1 VQSLCQRTVAGKIY
15 TSTGPILLA
24 VNPFKSLG
32 LYSREVLGEFKRAGE
47 ARARAPDTA
56 PASKPHAFGVADT
69 AYRAMVRALK
79 EERGSSTQSSSKPGA
94 SDDSAPCEAAGGDGG
109 ADGNAAKGGGG
120 KYTTGLGVANQSILV
135 SGESGAGKTVTT
147 KIVMQV
153 RALLSSRIARF
164 RPTRR

>member
-1 VQSLCQRTVAGKIY
+1 
-15 TSTGPILLA
+15 
-24 VNPFKSLG
+24 
-32 LYSREVLGEFKRAGE
+32 
-47 ARARAPDTA
+47 
-56 PASKPHAFGVADT
+56 
-69 AYRAMVRALK
+69 MVRALK
-79 EERGSSTQSSSKPGA
+79 EERGSSSSSKPGA
-94 SDDSAPCEAAGGDGG
+94 SDDSAPGEAAGGDGG

-120 KYTTGLGVANQSILV
+120 KYTSGLGVANQSILV